1 MNRNGADFVCVM
13 DEFVMSVCVRLCAA
27 SQTQGLLYPCR
38 SSVPHARTLDRRER
52 GTTGGRG
59 DGQRQVHD
67 NDTVRRTSIPLC
79 FKHNTFLKGTTP
91 L

>member
-27 SQTQGLLYPCR
+27 SQTQSLLYPCR

-52 GTTGGRG
+52 GDNRREGGWTETG
-59 DGQRQVHD
+59 
-67 NDTVRRTSIPLC
+67 T
-79 FKHNTFLKGTTP
+79 
-91 L
+91 